1 MKKIVLM
8 VMVFCVVG
16 MVGCGNGGV
25 DNGNGGVDNDG
36 YVDLGLPSGTKW
48 SNVNEDGFYTFDVA
62 VSKFDSN
69 LPTIKQWEELCH
81 ECEWKWSETGG
92 YRVTGPNGK
101 SITLPA
107 AGFRNCNGS
116 VRDVGSNGN
125 YGSSTADGSDGAW
138 YLGFDSGDVFVY
150 GNLRCHGLS
159 VRLVRQAG
167 QYVEAREAGQYVDL
181 GLPSGTK
188 WSNVNEDG
196 LYTYDEALL
205 RFGDKLPSK
214 KQWDE
219 LFHECE
225 YGFVDGFLLKWE
237 EGDNA
242 EKAGYGFTGPN
253 GKSIF
258 LPTDEGDF
266 GMNGSYWS
274 ITCTGDGLVWGW
286 DFYGDRMYTDLYSRD
301 DRRSVRLVLD

>member
-48 SNVNEDGFYTFDVA
+48 SNVNEDGFYTFDKA
-62 VSKFDSN
+62 VSKFGSN
-69 LPTIKQWEELCH
+69 LPTRKQLEELYN
-81 ECEWKWSETGG
+81 ECEWNLSETGG

-107 AGFRNCNGS
+107 AGGRDCNGS
-116 VRDVGSNGN
+116 VRGVGSSGN
-125 YGSSTADGSDGAW
+125 YWSSTPEDSDDALGLYFNSDGV
-138 YLGFDSGDVFVY
+138 DVNYFY
-150 GNLRCHGLS
+150 RCFGLS
-159 VRLVRQAG
+159 VRLVRQSG

-188 WSNVNEDG
+188 WSNTTERG
-196 LYTYDEALL
+196 LYTYDESLR

-274 ITCTGDGLVWGW
+274 RTCTGDGLVWGW

-301 DRRSVRLVLD
+301 DRRSVRLVRD